1 MRKITILAALF
12 SELLTV
18 SCGPKD
24 GIYEFDLFSTNDVHG
39 TWFDSTYTS
48 SRVRPSL
55 MAVGRYVDSVRAVN
69 GAESVILLDG
79 GDCLQGDNAAYYFKE
94 ACASDKSFSQYI
106 SLAFTAV
113 RVHEHRSFSVT
124 HYNLTDSAAV
134 SQGKNMC

>member
-12 SELLTV
+12 FALLTV

-79 GDCLQGDNAAYYFKE
+79 GDCLQGDNAAYYFNYVDTVTPHLYARMVDYMKY
-94 ACASDKSFSQYI
+94 D
-106 SLAFTAV
+106 AV
-113 RVHEHRSFSVT
+113 CV
-124 HYNLTDSAAV
+124 
-134 SQGKNMC
+134 